1 MAANKTRKKPAMSDE
16 HLKALAKGRSES
28 AMVRRYLVALEN
40 HKPRRGRK
48 RTPDSMRRRLSAIET
63 ELRNADPLTRLQ
75 LIQERI
81 DLQQQ
86 IETNSST
93 VDFKALEDEFVK
105 AAKTYGE
112 RKGISYAAWREL
124 GVDPALLRKA
134 GIPRSNA

>member
-1 MAANKTRKKPAMSDE
+1 MANSRARNKPSDE

-28 AMVRRYLVALEN
+28 AMVRRYLVALES

-48 RTPDSMRRRLSAIET
+48 RTPDSMKRRLNAIET
-63 ELRNADPLTRLQ
+63 ELRSADPLTRLG

-81 DLQQQ
+81 DLQAQLDA
-86 IETNSST
+86 ESSG
-93 VDFKALEDEFVK
+93 VDMKALEEEFIR

-112 RKGISYAAWREL
+112 RKGITYAAWREL

-134 GIPRSNA
+134 GISRANS